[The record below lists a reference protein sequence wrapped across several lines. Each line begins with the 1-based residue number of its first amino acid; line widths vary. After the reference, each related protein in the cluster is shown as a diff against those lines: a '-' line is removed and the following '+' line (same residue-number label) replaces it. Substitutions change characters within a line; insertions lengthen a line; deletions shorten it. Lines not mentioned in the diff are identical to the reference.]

1 MKQFQNLFSLIDF
14 KVEVRQVEKGIML
27 YFTPIAKTANPE
39 GSEGFKEISIMVKD
53 FDELVST
60 DLPKLINEFEGQSMR
75 VMDIASQVEASIAQ
89 AEKEVATNKVESKTT
104 KAPAKKKTPTTTKK
118 VVKAPIVKPE
128 AQIEDACCSHEI
140 EEEVKAPVVK
150 EVKKVV
156 TPEPIKEVKET
167 KASEISFD
175 APADEFGNFNFD
187 EGNDFDL

>member
-89 AEKEVATNKVESKTT
+89 AEKEVATNKAESKPAKT
-104 KAPAKKKTPTTTKK
+104 PAKKKTPTTTKK

-140 EEEVKAPVVK
+140 KEEVKVPVVK

-167 KASEISFD
+167 KAQEISFD
-175 APADEFGNFNFD
+175 DPADEFGSFNFD